1 MHDVTQTLDA
11 IKREFDSQNARII
24 YLQNQNKKLK
34 EEHYKDTELQKMK
47 EELERVRA
55 DMYRGFPISAE
66 QEQRIKEWQDKHD
79 AEVHGLKHLKKE
91 FMLVDVSA
99 EDTATNSL
107 VRVLVLLVQR
117 NVIVEQSL
125 LFKICRSEIMIKIIE
140 GNIVN
145 AKTDFIIHQ
154 VNCQGVMGSGVAKAL
169 RDYDE
174 GIYTHYRKFC
184 EFCKFEPEELLGTC
198 DAYLL
203 KDRGQIV
210 LSLFAQNKYGYD
222 GKQYTDIEAFRDG
235 LRYISQHFGVWR
247 EKNGLEGKDL
257 CRTSVALPYKI
268 GCVRGGADW
277 EVVYKIIEEELKDYD
292 VELWRLDE

>member
-1 MHDVTQTLDA
+1 
-11 IKREFDSQNARII
+11 
-24 YLQNQNKKLK
+24 
-34 EEHYKDTELQKMK
+34 
-47 EELERVRA
+47 
-55 DMYRGFPISAE
+55 
-66 QEQRIKEWQDKHD
+66 
-79 AEVHGLKHLKKE
+79 
-91 FMLVDVSA
+91 
-99 EDTATNSL
+99 
-107 VRVLVLLVQR
+107 
-117 NVIVEQSL
+117 
-125 LFKICRSEIMIKIIE
+125 MIKIIE

-154 VNCQGVMGSGVAKAL
+154 VNCQGEMNTGVAKAL

-174 GIYTHYRKFC
+174 GIYKHYRKFC
-184 EFCKFEPEELLGTC
+184 EFCKFESEELLGTC

-268 GCVRGGADW
+268 GCGRGGADW
-277 EVVYKIIEEELKDYD
+277 EVIYKIIEGELKDYD
-292 VELWRLDE
+292 VEFSDESTYRKYHGRIGQTVSAVLVTKTYDDGEVRQYINRLGGL

>member
-1 MHDVTQTLDA
+1 
-11 IKREFDSQNARII
+11 
-24 YLQNQNKKLK
+24 
-34 EEHYKDTELQKMK
+34 
-47 EELERVRA
+47 
-55 DMYRGFPISAE
+55 
-66 QEQRIKEWQDKHD
+66 
-79 AEVHGLKHLKKE
+79 
-91 FMLVDVSA
+91 
-99 EDTATNSL
+99 
-107 VRVLVLLVQR
+107 
-117 NVIVEQSL
+117 
-125 LFKICRSEIMIKIIE
+125 MIKIIE

-154 VNCQGVMGSGVAKAL
+154 VNCQGEMNTGVAKAL

-174 GIYTHYRKFC
+174 GIYKHYRKFC

-222 GKQYTDIEAFRDG
+222 GKQYTDLEAFRDG

-268 GCVRGGADW
+268 GCGRGGADW
-277 EVVYKIIEEELKDYD
+277 EVIYKIIEDELMVMYETFINLLRNIKRNTIVHIINIMDGIFIGLQQCRIS
-292 VELWRLDE
+292 VKVLHQKRL

>member
-1 MHDVTQTLDA
+1 
-11 IKREFDSQNARII
+11 
-24 YLQNQNKKLK
+24 
-34 EEHYKDTELQKMK
+34 
-47 EELERVRA
+47 
-55 DMYRGFPISAE
+55 
-66 QEQRIKEWQDKHD
+66 
-79 AEVHGLKHLKKE
+79 
-91 FMLVDVSA
+91 
-99 EDTATNSL
+99 
-107 VRVLVLLVQR
+107 
-117 NVIVEQSL
+117 
-125 LFKICRSEIMIKIIE
+125 MIKIIE
-140 GNIVN
+140 GNIVH

-154 VNCQGVMGSGVAKAL
+154 VNCQGEMNTGVAKAL

-174 GIYTHYRKFC
+174 GIYKHYRKFC
-184 EFCKFEPEELLGTC
+184 EFCKFESEELLGTC

-222 GKQYTDIEAFRDG
+222 GKQYTDLEAFRDG

-268 GCVRGGADW
+268 GCGRGGADW
-277 EVVYKIIEEELKDYD
+277 KMVYKIIKEELKDYD